1 MEESESTEPPS
12 AGSRLVTWRERPR
25 TSLASSRSYVAAELL
40 VQLLSAAPVER
51 VAIEVAPAARMVR
64 RVVCMKIF
72 LVNARSGGEGEGKGA
87 VTGNGSEQPL
97 GVVVLGVVEDGI
109 GGALRREL
117 GSTLLFVTHDHAAG
131 DLLRDGE
138 VVGDEEQG

>member
-1 MEESESTEPPS
+1 
-12 AGSRLVTWRERPR
+12 
-25 TSLASSRSYVAAELL
+25 
-40 VQLLSAAPVER
+40 
-51 VAIEVAPAARMVR
+51 
-64 RVVCMKIF
+64 MKIF

-109 GGALRREL
+109 GGAVLDDPPVLEY
-117 GSTLLFVTHDHAAG
+117 DHAAG